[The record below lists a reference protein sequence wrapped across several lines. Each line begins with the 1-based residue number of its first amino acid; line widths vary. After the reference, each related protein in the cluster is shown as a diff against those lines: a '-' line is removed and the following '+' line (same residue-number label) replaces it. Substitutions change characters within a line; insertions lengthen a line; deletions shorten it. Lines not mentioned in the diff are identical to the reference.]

1 MTKPPGCCTFAAV
14 MNHKIFN
21 TMTNILEV
29 EKKIITLRDQQVILD
44 SDVAELYG
52 VQTKEINKAVKNNPD
67 KFPAGYIF
75 ELLETE
81 RNELV
86 KNFHRFEK
94 QKHSSV
100 FPKAFTEKGL
110 YMLATIL
117 KSPRAVE
124 TTIAIVEAYAK
135 LKELSRVM
143 VEIPQ
148 QEENSSGQKSLLQRG
163 GQLVEDLLTDVLP
176 VQSSE
181 TSLEL
186 NLAMFK
192 FKHSV
197 KRENDEEMRK
207 LKEEVAEL
215 KQKFRQQ
222 E

>member
-1 MTKPPGCCTFAAV
+1 
-14 MNHKIFN
+14 
-21 TMTNILEV
+21 MTNILEV
-29 EKKIITLRDQQVILD
+29 ENKIITLRDQQVILD

-52 VQTKEINKAVKNNPD
+52 VETKRINEAVSNNPE
-67 KFPAGYIF
+67 KFPDGYVW
-75 ELLETE
+75 ELIDEEVSALRSKISTLKKSG
-81 RNELV
+81 RG
-86 KNFHRFEK
+86 
-94 QKHSSV
+94 QHSKYL
-100 FPKAFTEKGL
+100 PKAFTEKGL

-143 VEIPQ
+143 TEIPQ
-148 QEENSSGQKSLLQRG
+148 RKENSLEQKTLLQRG

-181 TSLEL
+181 TSFEL

-197 KRENDEEMRK
+197 KRENDEDIRK
-207 LKEEVAEL
+207 LKEKVAEL
-215 KQKFRQQ
+215 EQRCRQQ

>member
-1 MTKPPGCCTFAAV
+1 
-14 MNHKIFN
+14 
-21 TMTNILEV
+21 
-29 EKKIITLRDQQVILD
+29 
-44 SDVAELYG
+44 
-52 VQTKEINKAVKNNPD
+52 
-67 KFPAGYIF
+67 
-75 ELLETE
+75 
-81 RNELV
+81 
-86 KNFHRFEK
+86 
-94 QKHSSV
+94 
-100 FPKAFTEKGL
+100 
-110 YMLATIL
+110 MLATIL
-117 KSPRAVE
+117 KGPKAEE
-124 TTIAIVEAYAK
+124 TTLAIVEAYAK

-143 VEIPQ
+143 TEIPQ
-148 QEENSSGQKSLLQRG
+148 QEENSSEQKSLLQRG